1 MSDKN
6 IEKIDWYKLL
16 GIKRKKEENK
26 LNDENADNFS
36 ICKKPKKN
44 ENNSFEDSFKRLQS
58 LSEKMKGICPNLID
72 KKSFSLKKIL
82 SEKLNIQSIFYEKKE
97 KKELTKTTNENTI
110 KDGNNTKIKSI
121 NYSEDAD
128 DSDSLYISDTSE
140 IKEEH
145 LDEISIN
152 QNESK

>member
-26 LNDENADNFS
+26 LNDENTDNFS

-58 LSEKMKGICPNLID
+58 LNDEMKNICPNLID
-72 KKSFSLKKIL
+72 KKSFSLRKIL

>member
-58 LSEKMKGICPNLID
+58 LNKRMKVICPNLID

-110 KDGNNTKIKSI
+110 KDGNYTKIKSI

-140 IKEEH
+140 IKEGH

>member
-1 MSDKN
+1 MKN
-6 IEKIDWYKLL
+6 
-16 GIKRKKEENK
+16 
-26 LNDENADNFS
+26 
-36 ICKKPKKN
+36 
-44 ENNSFEDSFKRLQS
+44 
-58 LSEKMKGICPNLID
+58 ICPNLID

-82 SEKLNIQSIFYEKKE
+82 SEKLNIQSIYYEKKE